1 METRDLNSY
10 YPGYDE
16 YLEPKKVENI
26 EEDIDTIVDEMRLI
40 ESEI

>member
-1 METRDLNSY
+1 METRDLDSY
-10 YPGYDE
+10 YLGYDE
-16 YLEPKKVENI
+16 YLELKKVENI